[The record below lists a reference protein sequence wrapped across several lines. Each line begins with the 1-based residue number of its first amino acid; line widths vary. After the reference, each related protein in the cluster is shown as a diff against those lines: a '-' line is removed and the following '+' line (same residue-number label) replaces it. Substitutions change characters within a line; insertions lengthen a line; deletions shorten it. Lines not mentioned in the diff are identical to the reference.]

1 MRRRTRARAIA
12 MAVVLT
18 TFATA
23 AAAGA
28 LQITILTPTPLDLTA
43 PTGAAV
49 TTMISV
55 DMMGSGIDHLTQVQI
70 TGDSTNVLAL
80 TDAGCTSPHQCDYP
94 GGAARSLPTLVGVR
108 CQPDAQPRTATLVV
122 YGDQPT
128 DVATLTISCADD
140 SPRLV
145 VSPAMIDA
153 TPTNVG
159 STSGPYPFT
168 VSNAGSGT
176 ISVGPMTFNLDQW
189 SSTDPCVR
197 APCSITSSTP
207 RTINVTFA
215 PRVWG
220 NLDSTVTIPSSGGNT
235 MVQLTGTGVGAILD
249 VTAPPASESYTID
262 FGTIAKGS
270 PAMLP
275 LTMQTVGNRSIT
287 AMLTSPL
294 PPPFSLS
301 QTSVPLDVGVANG
314 TDVICGS
321 ATAITLQTTP
331 IAITSEAY
339 QTTPSPAVVTV
350 KCAVADTGL
359 RVMPQTFAFGEL
371 ALGATAVSK
380 TITLTNPSSVPMMV
394 SSFKLVGTSH
404 VLSLTPPNQALTLDA
419 NGGTT
424 TAVMTF
430 DPSAVEDVAGKHLE
444 IKVDGVT
451 LSYPITGKVV
461 TAHAHLT
468 PRTLDLGTA
477 CVGTPIVGNVT
488 MVNDGTATLLV
499 QAPTMNQGFT
509 AFPITPQSYPP
520 EGAALAPGKSAMA
533 GVTPAVSSPGRL
545 TGTLT
550 WDVNAPEAPFEIP
563 VTLEYIAEGTGV
575 SPSELAFGTQSLDVP
590 SSQQTITLENCN
602 LEPVSV
608 EVRGVI
614 SREGAVTA
622 WTVDPR
628 TLQTTL
634 GSHGKQRI
642 TVAFEP
648 HEPGHY
654 AARIELAIDGET
666 RTIELTGDA
675 PGDRLDRTS
684 FYACSCSG
692 PGAPSQGWPLVAA
705 VVLVVRRRRRRVS

>member
-1 MRRRTRARAIA
+1 

-18 TFATA
+18 VSATGA
-23 AAAGA
+23 AAAV
-28 LQITILTPTPLDLTA
+28 QITIVTPSPLDLTA
-43 PTGAAV
+43 PAGSAV

-55 DMMGSGIDHLTQVQI
+55 GMTGTGTDHLTQVQI

-94 GGAARSLPTLVGVR
+94 GTAARNLPTQVGVS
-108 CQPDAQPRTATLVV
+108 CHPDAQPRTSTLVV

-128 DVATLTISCADD
+128 DMATLTIACADD

-145 VSPAMIDA
+145 VSPTTIDA

-159 STSGPYPFT
+159 STSGPYSFT
-168 VSNAGSGT
+168 VANAGSGT
-176 ISVGPMTFNLDQW
+176 ISVGPMTFSLDQW

-197 APCSITSSTP
+197 TPCNVTSATP
-207 RTINVTFA
+207 HTINVTFA
-215 PRVWG
+215 PRAWG
-220 NLDSTVTIPSSGGNT
+220 NLDATVMIPSSGGTT

-249 VTAPPASESYTID
+249 VTAPSASASYTID

-314 TDVICGS
+314 ANVICS
-321 ATAITLQTTP
+321 SSTAMTMQTTT

-339 QTTPSPAVVTV
+339 QTTPSPAAVTAR
-350 KCAVADTGL
+350 CAVADTEL
-359 RVMPQTFAFGEL
+359 KVMPQTFAFGEL
-371 ALGATAVSK
+371 ALGATAMTK
-380 TITLTNPSSVPMMV
+380 TITLTNPSSAPMMLA
-394 SSFKLVGTSH
+394 SFKLVGTTH
-404 VLSLTPPNQALTLDA
+404 VLSLTPPDQMLAIA
-419 NGGTT
+419 PNGGTT
-424 TAVMTF
+424 TAMMTF
-430 DPSAVEDVAGKHLE
+430 DPSAVEDVAGMHLE
-444 IKVDGVT
+444 IDVDGVT

-499 QAPTMNQGFT
+499 QAPTIDQGFT

-520 EGAALAPGKSAMA
+520 EGAALAPGKSAVA
-533 GVTPAVSSPGRL
+533 GVTPAASAPGQL
-545 TGTLT
+545 TGMLT
-550 WDVNAPEAPFEIP
+550 WDVNAPEAPFVIP
-563 VTLEYIAEGTGV
+563 VSLEYIAEGTGV

-590 SSQQTITLENCN
+590 SHQQTITLENCN

-608 EVRGVI
+608 TVRGVV
-614 SREGAVTA
+614 SREGAVAA
-622 WTVDPR
+622 WKVDPS

-654 AARIELAIDGET
+654 AARIELDIDGVT

-675 PGDRLDRTS
+675 PGDRIDRTS

-692 PGAPSQGWPLVAA
+692 PGAPSQGWPLVVA
-705 VVLVVRRRRRRVS
+705 VVLVIRRRRRVS